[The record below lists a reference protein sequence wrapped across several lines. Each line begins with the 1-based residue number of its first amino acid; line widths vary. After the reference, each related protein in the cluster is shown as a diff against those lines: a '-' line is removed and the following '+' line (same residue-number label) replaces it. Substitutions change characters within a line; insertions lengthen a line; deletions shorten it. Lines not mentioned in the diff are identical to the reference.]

1 MDEKKEPKIKV
12 VMVTLNEEDS
22 IVKIVKE
29 IKNVLPNAE
38 ILIVDS
44 SSDNTHQIAE
54 KMGVTVIRQYPPEGY
69 GLAMGKALLSADADI
84 IVTADCDGTYPIEQM
99 PELIEWVKKGYE
111 LVDGTRLITRPK
123 SMPFANW
130 MANRVFAI
138 TANILFRSKLK
149 DFHIKDLHSG
159 MRAYSRELI
168 HKLEFDPNGP
178 ALPVEIL
185 LKSILRGYKV
195 KIIPI
200 AYNER
205 IGKTKL
211 GKLESTYWT
220 FKRMFRLL
228 FSKYR

>member
-1 MDEKKEPKIKV
+1 MNEKMEPKIKV

-22 IVKIVKE
+22 IEKIVNE
-29 IKNVLPNAE
+29 IKNVIPVAE

-44 SSDNTHQIAE
+44 SSDNTHRIAE

-84 IVTADCDGTYPIEQM
+84 IVTADCDGTYPVKQM
-99 PELIEWVKKGYE
+99 PELIEWIKKGYE

-123 SMPFANW
+123 SMPFPNW
-130 MANRVFAI
+130 IANRIFAI

-149 DFHIKDLHSG
+149 GLNIKDLHSG
-159 MRAYSRELI
+159 MRAYTKELI

-195 KIIPI
+195 KTVPI
-200 AYNER
+200 SYNER
-205 IGKTKL
+205 IGRTKL
-211 GKLESTYWT
+211 GRLESTYWT
-220 FKRMFRLL
+220 FKRIFRLL